1 MAELFQ
7 AFLASQLTNQRNEEE
22 KESEREATYLD
33 RFLKLK
39 PTKFCDTA
47 DFDKVETW
55 IKNIKKKLDILKV
68 PAKNRIQLA
77 THVMEGEADS
87 WWDTICDQNT
97 DKEMTWDDFEQHFYD
112 RYFPVALK
120 QTRIKEF
127 FELEQGNMTVAE
139 YVSKYIELG
148 KYAKALVADENTK
161 VVKFMLGLKNG
172 IRRYIMGQGTKTY
185 REIVDAAY
193 ALEQDHLIF
202 LKKKASASGSVGN
215 KGQGARNRAPVNE
228 SGRVYALIEDDEATA
243 NNKMVL
249 NGTILFSNT
258 KARILFDIDASHS
271 FIYVWLASS
280 LGLKSKPVTKPLTLS
295 VPLLGKISINQIFMG
310 CKLVVKD
317 QVLTVDLYHLEK
329 MKYELSLGRDWLRKY
344 QAQIDCGRRKVII
357 VTPEGNEISLR
368 VNESCTTPSLL
379 LKNCFQNNKLHLS
392 LPLPFPV
399 AFPSSFPVVAASPGL
414 ISIFSLSSCISRFD
428 LDLLQES
435 LHLPAPVYNYTKG
448 KWVVDHKKL
457 LYSGHGCKQCLS
469 SMWSCRMTK
478 RTDFSYE
485 KVSWQPK
492 DCQMEEFEGY
502 KFLKRSPCMLL
513 QHISSVG
520 IVGIS

>member
-215 KGQGARNRAPVNE
+215 KGKNKARKESEISSGSGRPRKRPAGPKCYSCGEFGHISPKCPKREGSGSVVVNRPQVPQGAK
-228 SGRVYALIEDDEATA
+228 T
-243 NNKMVL
+243 KMVQQPQR
-249 NGTILFSNT
+249 NQQ
-258 KARILFDIDASHS
+258 AS
-271 FIYVWLASS
+271 
-280 LGLKSKPVTKPLTLS
+280 
-295 VPLLGKISINQIFMG
+295 
-310 CKLVVKD
+310 
-317 QVLTVDLYHLEK
+317 
-329 MKYELSLGRDWLRKY
+329 
-344 QAQIDCGRRKVII
+344 
-357 VTPEGNEISLR
+357 
-368 VNESCTTPSLL
+368 
-379 LKNCFQNNKLHLS
+379 
-392 LPLPFPV
+392 
-399 AFPSSFPVVAASPGL
+399 
-414 ISIFSLSSCISRFD
+414 
-428 LDLLQES
+428 
-435 LHLPAPVYNYTKG
+435 
-448 KWVVDHKKL
+448 
-457 LYSGHGCKQCLS
+457 
-469 SMWSCRMTK
+469 
-478 RTDFSYE
+478 
-485 KVSWQPK
+485 
-492 DCQMEEFEGY
+492 
-502 KFLKRSPCMLL
+502 
-513 QHISSVG
+513 
-520 IVGIS
+520 